1 MNLSIEALKG
11 LFETKQITVVKV
23 KQLYSNGVITI
34 EEYNYILG
42 KEG

>member
-1 MNLSIEALKG
+1 MNLAIEALKG
-11 LFETKQITVVKV
+11 LFERKEINIAKV